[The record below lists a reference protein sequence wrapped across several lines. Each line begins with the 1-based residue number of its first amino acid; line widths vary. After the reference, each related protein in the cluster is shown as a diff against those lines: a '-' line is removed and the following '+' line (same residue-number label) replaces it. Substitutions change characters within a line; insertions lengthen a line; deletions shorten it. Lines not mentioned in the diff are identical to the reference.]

1 MKAQAVL
8 QKCLQ
13 TRFLELQAKNPSF
26 SLRAFAKKLDLSP
39 SALSELLR
47 GHRHG
52 SRKLATR
59 LASRL
64 LLDPQETHE
73 LLKHFDE
80 KKLRPATTQGTWT
93 GDSKDYLK
101 LTADQFQMISEWV
114 HYAILSLIETQGF
127 KSDSDWIAERLGVSS
142 SKVEACLNRLLRLG
156 LVEKSGTHK
165 LTRTFAKIH
174 TPDDVFNLSLQK
186 AHIADMELAKE
197 ALINLPVELR
207 DFTSLTLP
215 TSPERMPEVKKL
227 IRRFR
232 DEATQLLEST
242 PNKTEVYQMSV
253 YLYPLTKIASAKFQ
267 KAKGEVK

>member
-1 MKAQAVL
+1 MKAQAAL
-8 QKCLQ
+8 QRYLQ

-52 SRKLATR
+52 SRKLAAR

-80 KKLRPATTQGTWT
+80 KKPRPSVAQDVLDP
-93 GDSKDYLK
+93 DSRDYLK
-101 LTADQFQMISEWV
+101 LTADQFQLISEWV
-114 HYAILSLIETQGF
+114 HYAILSLIQTRDFEP
-127 KSDSDWIAERLGVSS
+127 DADWIAARLGVSA
-142 SKVEACLNRLLRLG
+142 SKVEACLERLLRLG
-156 LVEKSGTHK
+156 LIERSETGR

-174 TPDDVFNLSLQK
+174 TPDDVFNVSLQK

-197 ALINLPVELR
+197 ALVNLPVELR

-215 TSPERMPEVKKL
+215 TSPERMPEIKKL

-242 PNKTEVYQMSV
+242 PSKTEVYQMSV
-253 YLYPLTKIASAKFQ
+253 YLYPLTKVASAKVQ
-267 KAKGEVK
+267 KAKGEGR

>member
-13 TRFLELQAKNPSF
+13 TRFLELQTKNPSF

-52 SRKLATR
+52 SRKLAMR
-59 LASRL
+59 LAGRL

-80 KKLRPATTQGTWT
+80 KKPRPTANQGAFT
-93 GDSKDYLK
+93 GDAQDYLK
-101 LTADQFQMISEWV
+101 LTADQFQLISEWV
-114 HYAILSLIETQGF
+114 HYAILSLIETQSF
-127 KSDSDWIAERLGVSS
+127 KSDADWIATRLGVSS
-142 SKVEACLNRLLRLG
+142 SKVQACLELLLRLG
-156 LVEKSGTHK
+156 LIEKSEAGQ
-165 LTRTFAKIH
+165 LARTFAKIH
-174 TPDDVFNLSLQK
+174 TPDDVFNMSLQK

-197 ALINLPVELR
+197 ALVSLPVELR
-207 DFTSLTLP
+207 DFTSVTLP
-215 TSPERMPEVKKL
+215 TSPERMPEIKKL

-232 DEATQLLEST
+232 DEATKLLEST

-253 YLYPLTKIASAKFQ
+253 YLYPLTKIASTKVQ
-267 KAKGEVK
+267 EAKGEVK